1 MAEKKAKLVKLHAH
15 HAQLFV
21 DHLEKLRATPD
32 GEGSLFDH
40 TLFLYGACLSDSNAH
55 DHENLPT
62 MLIGGTP
69 DQFKGNV
76 HVRYPEHTPMT
87 NLFLTMLDKVGVRI
101 DSFGNSSG
109 RLDPLTV

>member
-1 MAEKKAKLVKLHAH
+1 MLV
-15 HAQLFV
+15 
-21 DHLEKLRATPD
+21 
-32 GEGSLFDH
+32 
-40 TLFLYGACLSDSNAH
+40 
-55 DHENLPT
+55 
-62 MLIGGTP
+62 GGTP

-87 NLFLTMLDKVGVRI
+87 NLFLTVLDKVGVRI